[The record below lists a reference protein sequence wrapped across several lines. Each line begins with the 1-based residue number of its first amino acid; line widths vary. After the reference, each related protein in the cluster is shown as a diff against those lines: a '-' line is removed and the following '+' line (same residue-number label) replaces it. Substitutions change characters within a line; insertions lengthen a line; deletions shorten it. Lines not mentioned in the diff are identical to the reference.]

1 MSIEIPCESMPA
13 RSVSVMT
20 SAAVRTTSGGIPQAA
35 RTTEIWRWM
44 VSAGT
49 SITQSCHAAGGWD
62 SRALLDATAQGRELR
77 RLRRS
82 LFPRRPDELAHRSG
96 PRPRA
101 ACRENSHRR
110 RAGSGRQHRVHG
122 PPRCDRQRRRG
133 AGTVGARRARALG
146 RDFVYVDGN
155 GAMRWS
161 LAKTSSI
168 FAEGCG
174 MGTGWTLDHPTTTEV
189 GNDLVVLTYSSSGK
203 QECKGKRSPSPVNS
217 MSVWQKRGA
226 RWVAIAHSETPSTV
240 SQAKP

>member
-1 MSIEIPCESMPA
+1 MNSRIVVALALALLVARTHTVAAQGAAGSTASTAPHAAIGNAVVAQEQLVLDALA
-13 RSVSVMT
+13 RSDT
-20 SAAVRTTSGGIPQAA
+20 
-35 RTTEIWRWM
+35 
-44 VSAGT
+44 AG
-49 SITQSCHAAGGWD
+49 
-62 SRALLDATAQGRELR
+62 
-77 RLRRS
+77 
-82 LFPRRPDELAHRSG
+82 F
-96 PRPRA
+96 
-101 ACRENSHRR
+101 NK
-110 RAGSGRQHRVHG
+110 
-122 PPRCDRQRRRG
+122 
-133 AGTVGARRARALG
+133 ALG